1 MSEFSVQIDVS
12 NALENK
18 RHEEIDK
25 KHTSIAVITVLTLLE
40 CRKVGEPNRRKM
52 SPYAIKRNKTAFFL
66 VDAFFF
72 KNSHI

>member
-1 MSEFSVQIDVS
+1 MQLSIPFLVLSTKNATKVYQTIWGEMTMSEFSVQIDVS

-40 CRKVGEPNRRKM
+40 CRKVG
-52 SPYAIKRNKTAFFL
+52 
-66 VDAFFF
+66 
-72 KNSHI
+72 

>member
-40 CRKVGEPNRRKM
+40 CRKVG
-52 SPYAIKRNKTAFFL
+52 
-66 VDAFFF
+66 
-72 KNSHI
+72 